1 MAVASTAKLIN
12 YPSYNPI
19 KNPFKTSSPKGKE
32 HGIAESREIFN
43 WLLELV
49 RDINWIPLLLSCI
62 NRPSLVFRFVD
73 NLTFKKKRGR
83 KENAQKSVF
92 LSTAFVRF
100 VINRPSLVFWFV
112 DNLTFKKRKRAQ
124 VSLLIN
130 RVLSIRWC
138 EEIYNKEEGLYDYAI
153 RQRTEYRP
161 LQLLSPSELSE
172 ISSSNWRWF
181 SRKLY
186 AEVIRS
192 HCWKLIDIGYV
203 ERASILEHLVIKHSR
218 IGAASSIYRK
228 WGRGGREMRG
238 KEGKDSR
245 INESV
250 SFKVWSVAIY
260 APLSIKD
267 SVVRKKEKEKKLGY
281 AIIYRIFL
289 SFSFPFL
296 SFPLLDNR
304 VQNRTEQRETAWL
317 ET

>member
-19 KNPFKTSSPKGKE
+19 KNPFKTSSSKGKE

-43 WLLELV
+43 WLLEVV

-73 NLTFKKKRGR
+73 NLTFKK
-83 KENAQKSVF
+83 
-92 LSTAFVRF
+92 
-100 VINRPSLVFWFV
+100 
-112 DNLTFKKRKRAQ
+112 RKRAQ
-124 VSLLIN
+124 VFLSTVFV
-130 RVLSIRWC
+130 RSIRWC
-138 EEIYNKEEGLYDYAI
+138 EEIHNKEEGLYDYAI

-172 ISSSNWRWF
+172 ISSSNRRWF

-228 WGRGGREMRG
+228 WGRGEREMRG

-281 AIIYRIFL
+281 DNLSNLSLFL
-289 SFSFPFL
+289 FSL
-296 SFPLLDNR
+296 SLLSPPR
-304 VQNRTEQRETAWL
+304 
-317 ET
+317 

>member
-19 KNPFKTSSPKGKE
+19 KNPFKTSSSKGKE

-62 NRPSLVFRFVD
+62 NRPSLVFR
-73 NLTFKKKRGR
+73 
-83 KENAQKSVF
+83 
-92 LSTAFVRF
+92 
-100 VINRPSLVFWFV
+100 FV

-228 WGRGGREMRG
+228 WGRGEREMRG

>member
-19 KNPFKTSSPKGKE
+19 KNPFKTSSSKGKE

-73 NLTFKKKRGR
+73 NLTFKK
-83 KENAQKSVF
+83 
-92 LSTAFVRF
+92 
-100 VINRPSLVFWFV
+100 
-112 DNLTFKKRKRAQ
+112 RKRAQ
-124 VSLLIN
+124 VSLLIV
-130 RVLSIRWC
+130 RSIRWC
-138 EEIYNKEEGLYDYAI
+138 EEIHNKEEGLYDYAI

-172 ISSSNWRWF
+172 ISSSNRRWF

-228 WGRGGREMRG
+228 WGRGEREMRG

-267 SVVRKKEKEKKLGY
+267 NVVRKKEKEKKLGY

>member
-1 MAVASTAKLIN
+1 MTLIES
-12 YPSYNPI
+12 PSSFLVSIDPPSFFDSWI
-19 KNPFKTSSPKGKE
+19 
-32 HGIAESREIFN
+32 ISR
-43 WLLELV
+43 L
-49 RDINWIPLLLSCI
+49 
-62 NRPSLVFRFVD
+62 
-73 NLTFKKKRGR
+73 R
-83 KENAQKSVF
+83 KENAHKS
-92 LSTAFVRF
+92 SYQ
-100 VINRPSLVFWFV
+100 PC
-112 DNLTFKKRKRAQ
+112 
-124 VSLLIN
+124 
-130 RVLSIRWC
+130 SIRWC
-138 EEIYNKEEGLYDYAI
+138 EEIHNKEEGLYDYAI

-228 WGRGGREMRG
+228 WGRGEREIRG

-267 SVVRKKEKEKKLGY
+267 NVVRKKEKEKKLGY

>member
-12 YPSYNPI
+12 YPSRRGE
-19 KNPFKTSSPKGKE
+19 T
-32 HGIAESREIFN
+32 
-43 WLLELV
+43 LLAPP
-49 RDINWIPLLLSCI
+49 PLLLSCI

-161 LQLLSPSELSE
+161 LQLLSPSEL
-172 ISSSNWRWF
+172 
-181 SRKLY
+181 Y

-228 WGRGGREMRG
+228 WGRGEREMRG

-281 AIIYRIFL
+281 DNLSNLSLFL
-289 SFSFPFL
+289 FSL
-296 SFPLLDNR
+296 SLLSPPR
-304 VQNRTEQRETAWL
+304 
-317 ET
+317 

>member
-19 KNPFKTSSPKGKE
+19 KNPFKTSSSKGKE

-62 NRPSLVFRFVD
+62 NRPSLVFR
-73 NLTFKKKRGR
+73 
-83 KENAQKSVF
+83 
-92 LSTAFVRF
+92 
-100 VINRPSLVFWFV
+100 FV

-228 WGRGGREMRG
+228 WGRGEREMRG

-289 SFSFPFL
+289 SLFLFSL
-296 SFPLLDNR
+296 SLLSPPR
-304 VQNRTEQRETAWL
+304 
-317 ET
+317 